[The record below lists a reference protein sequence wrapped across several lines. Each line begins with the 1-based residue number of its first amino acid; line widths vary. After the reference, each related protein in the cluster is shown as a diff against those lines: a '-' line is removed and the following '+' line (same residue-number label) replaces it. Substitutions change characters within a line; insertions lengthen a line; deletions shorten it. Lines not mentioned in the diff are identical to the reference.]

1 MKWTGFAGI
10 ACALVVT
17 FACTGDSRTS
27 GYDDSRSPE
36 SRRAEDADRT
46 VGTSGQAGQAHGAT
60 ADARHFAEKA
70 AYAGNAEVELGQ
82 VAIERAQSPQV
93 KEFAQM
99 MVRDHS
105 GARSDLKQAVSRHD
119 VATPSGL
126 DAEHQQLFDR
136 LSELRGSEFDREY
149 MKAMVDG
156 HMKVKRLLQS
166 RAKTEP
172 GSTARATG
180 TSGTATTRLDTTV
193 NQWAS
198 KSLPTVEQHLQKAMQ
213 IRDGEA
219 PHTGDARH

>member
-1 MKWTGFAGI
+1 MKRTGFAGI

-17 FACTGDSRTS
+17 IACTGDSRS
-27 GYDDSRSPE
+27 AGYDDSRSPE
-36 SRRAEDADRT
+36 SSREDDADRT
-46 VGTSGQAGQAHGAT
+46 VGTSGQADQAHGAT

-70 AYAGNAEVELGQ
+70 AYAGNAEVKLGQ
-82 VAIERAQSPQV
+82 LALERAQSPQV

-105 GARSDLKQAVSRHD
+105 RAGSDLKQAVSRHD
-119 VATPSGL
+119 VATPTGL

-136 LSELRGSEFDREY
+136 LSKLRGSEFDREY

-156 HMKVKRLLQS
+156 HMKVKSMLQS
-166 RAKTEP
+166 RAAGEP
-172 GSTARATG
+172 GSTVRATG
-180 TSGTATTRLDTTV
+180 TSGTATTQLDMAV

-198 KSLPTVEQHLQKAMQ
+198 KSLPTVQQHLQKAEQ

-219 PHTGDARH
+219 DHAGAKH